1 MRWLVTGATGFIGAA
16 LVERLKA
23 RGDDVRAL
31 VRDAGRASGLR
42 ALGVELVVGDVGQPG
57 SLASAVPSAVP
68 DVDVVVHL
76 AGLVKAVTR
85 AELFGTNAGGTRA
98 LLEATARAGGARFVL
113 VSSLAAAGP
122 SVPGSPR
129 TELDRPAP
137 VSLYG
142 QSKLA
147 AEEELRAH
155 ASKVE
160 GSIIRPPIVYGPGD
174 KEFLPALFR
183 LAKTGL
189 VAKSGFAQKRY
200 SLIHV
205 QDLVDLIVEVAE
217 RGSRVAESGPDGV
230 YFVSDGV
237 EYTWEALAEGALGAL
252 GRRGIVVP
260 VPEALGWLAA
270 GVSSAAARVTG
281 RPAILSLDKM
291 MEIREAA
298 WTCSPEKA
306 RRELGWRSRV
316 MLPEGLRDS
325 VRWYRERG
333 LL

>member
-1 MRWLVTGATGFIGAA
+1 MRWLVTGATGFIGTA
-16 LVERLKA
+16 LVERLTG
-23 RGDDVRAL
+23 RGDAVRAL

-42 ALGVELVVGDVGQPG
+42 ALGAELVVGDVERPE
-57 SLASAVPSAVP
+57 SLARAVP
-68 DVDVVVHL
+68 DVEVVVHL

-85 AELFGTNAGGTRA
+85 SELFATNAAGTRA
-98 LLEATARAGGARFVL
+98 LVEAVAGAGRARFVL

-122 SVPGSPR
+122 AVPGVPR
-129 TELDRPAP
+129 TEVERPAP
-137 VSLYG
+137 VSVYG

-147 AEEELRAH
+147 AEEELRGKALEI
-155 ASKVE
+155 E
-160 GSIIRPPIVYGPGD
+160 GSIVRPPIVYGPGD
-174 KEFLPALFR
+174 KEFLPALFK
-183 LAKTGL
+183 LAKAGL
-189 VAKSGFAQKRY
+189 IAKSGFGQKRY

-205 QDLVDLIVEVAE
+205 EDLVDLIVAVAQ
-217 RGSRVAESGPDGV
+217 RGARVEQAGAAGV
-230 YFVSDGV
+230 YFASDGV
-237 EYTWEALAEGALGAL
+237 EYTWEALAQGALSAL
-252 GRRGIVVP
+252 DRRGVVVP

-306 RRELGWRSRV
+306 RRELGWQPRV